1 MSTTLIS
8 YNAHGAHDDA
18 IGVFPT
24 LWRLRVKFPDHPR
37 SFRAPWA
44 PIPSIWLTI
53 LVLFASVQPVAPRFG
68 SEWPGDDFRPD
79 GWAADEKV
87 GLPADPGDSAGR
99 LRRRRR
105 NLLLPGRTHRAR
117 PRNGGAPGG
126 GGRGGARGID
136 AGSSAA
142 RLPGQQGAAL
152 RPRTDQGCDPMRQQV
167 QHIDGVVIEIGVRDA
182 DVIRTENRIPF
193 VPPG

>member
-53 LVLFASVQPVAPRFG
+53 LVLFASVQLVAPGLG
-68 SEWPGDDFRPD
+68 SDWFGDDFRPS
-79 GWAADEKV
+79 GWAADEKWTYLLTEAIPLITFVAV
-87 GLPADPGDSAGR
+87 GALFYVF
-99 LRRRRR
+99 
-105 NLLLPGRTHRAR
+105 
-117 PRNGGAPGG
+117 
-126 GGRGGARGID
+126 GARTRRD
-136 AGSSAA
+136 RGSVAVHAAEDEAAA
-142 RLPGQQGAAL
+142 R
-152 RPRTDQGCDPMRQQV
+152 
-167 QHIDGVVIEIGVRDA
+167 
-182 DVIRTENRIPF
+182 
-193 VPPG
+193 